1 MGFGNL
7 RLATLMNS
15 RRRGGYQEVT
25 EVEGFDG
32 SGLMIED
39 VLQAFGND
47 IGDLEAL
54 NLRL

>member
-1 MGFGNL
+1 LGFGDL
-7 RLATLMNS
+7 RLGALTDS
-15 RRRGGYQEVT
+15 FRRGGYREVT

-39 VLQAFGND
+39 MLQAFGND

>member
-7 RLATLMNS
+7 CLVTLMNS
-15 RRRGGYQEVT
+15 LRRGGNREVT
-25 EVEGFDG
+25 EIEGFDG

-47 IGDLEAL
+47 IGDLETL

>member
-1 MGFGNL
+1 MGFGDL
-7 RLATLMNS
+7 RLGALTDS
-15 RRRGGYQEVT
+15 FRRGGYREVT

-39 VLQAFGND
+39 LLQTFGD
-47 IGDLEAL
+47 DMVDLQSL

>member
-1 MGFGNL
+1 MGFDDF
-7 RLATLMNS
+7 RLAALMNGFS
-15 RRRGGYQEVT
+15 ATGNREVT

-47 IGDLEAL
+47 IGDLETL

>member
-7 RLATLMNS
+7 RLATLMN
-15 RRRGGYQEVT
+15 RFRGIGDREVT
-25 EVEGFDG
+25 EVERFDS
-32 SGLMIED
+32 SGLMIEEL
-39 VLQAFGND
+39 LQSFGND

>member
-7 RLATLMNS
+7 CLVTLMNGF
-15 RRRGGYQEVT
+15 RRGGNREVT
-25 EVEGFDG
+25 EIEGFDG

-47 IGDLEAL
+47 IGDLETL